1 MATETSVAPSAGI
14 TAATRGG
21 ITSGD
26 AVVNVEAKVCARAL
40 PATSVTPVP
49 TVRLNAV
56 LRGSGRLTG
65 VSVTMRSPSEKVNV
79 TGTVPA
85 VVVNRSVDSLT
96 VARATASENLTITV
110 VFGSTSVAPGD
121 GFTSATVGGTTS
133 RTVTVTDA
141 ATPWF
146 PAASRARASSV
157 RDPPVAGSDAKAM
170 LNVSVRDGA
179 AGLIVRVSVKLA
191 APVALRLI
199 SVRPALSVAETVTL
213 SGVRGS
219 TTVPGVGLVV
229 CTAGAIESTT
239 CTVLI
244 AGELTFPAGSLAV
257 TLNVM
262 VPGVVSTGTASMKL
276 VPAGVMAGEI
286 ARVSPP
292 LTAPEAVKAMRLT
305 ATSSAACTM
314 RVTVWPSPTWAPSA
328 GDSTVTV
335 GGVRSPATTRF
346 SVASGLTFPDA
357 SRA

>member
-1 MATETSVAPSAGI
+1 
-14 TAATRGG
+14 
-21 ITSGD
+21 
-26 AVVNVEAKVCARAL
+26 
-40 PATSVTPVP
+40 
-49 TVRLNAV
+49 
-56 LRGSGRLTG
+56 G

-157 RDPPVAGSDAKAM
+157 RDPPVGGSAAKAM

-199 SVRPALSVAETVTL
+199 SVTPTLSV
-213 SGVRGS
+213 
-219 TTVPGVGLVV
+219 
-229 CTAGAIESTT
+229 
-239 CTVLI
+239 
-244 AGELTFPAGSLAV
+244 
-257 TLNVM
+257 
-262 VPGVVSTGTASMKL
+262 
-276 VPAGVMAGEI
+276 
-286 ARVSPP
+286 
-292 LTAPEAVKAMRLT
+292 
-305 ATSSAACTM
+305 ACTM

-328 GDSTVTV
+328 GDRTVTV

-346 SVASGLTFPDA
+346 SVASGLTFPEA
-357 SRA
+357 SRALARTVMVLPSAALAGTAKTKSAVATGDGGIVTVPL